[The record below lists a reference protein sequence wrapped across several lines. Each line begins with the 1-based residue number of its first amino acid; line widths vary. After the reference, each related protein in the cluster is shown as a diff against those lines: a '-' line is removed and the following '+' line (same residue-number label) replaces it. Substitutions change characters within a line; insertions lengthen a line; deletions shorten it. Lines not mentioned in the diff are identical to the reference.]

1 MVRTREPL
9 GTSRGQEAPATCR
22 LQSTPTCPPGAG
34 EGICLGSTSLSEPS
48 GAPFHE
54 GRSRTP
60 GPQGERLLGTQPRAA
75 SGRGPGA
82 TTHSPAP
89 QTASCSSCSSFRM
102 SPLSPVPSPASWP
115 LQGCLCPPACTQLEL
130 RGRGGGLEQVLPPL
144 PCAQGGLPGRGGE
157 PCGDPR
163 LGLSRT
169 CLIVLTEAPR
179 PQRLEASEQRPA
191 QQ

>member
-1 MVRTREPL
+1 MWAPSTQWVLWAPMVRTREPL

-54 GRSRTP
+54 GRGRTP

-130 RGRGGGLEQVLPPL
+130 RGRGEGWSRCSL
-144 PCAQGGLPGRGGE
+144 PCPVLREAYRGVEG
-157 PCGDPR
+157 
-163 LGLSRT
+163 S
-169 CLIVLTEAPR
+169 
-179 PQRLEASEQRPA
+179 PA
-191 QQ
+191 VTPAWG